1 MMLNV
6 ELEQRLGNFD
16 LNIAFSS
23 TQPVTALFG
32 RSGSGKT
39 SIINAIA
46 GINRPSRGRIELNG
60 EVLFDSALR
69 IDVPIEHRRVGYVF
83 QEGRLFPHLTVRQN
97 LLYGYG
103 NADVGPR
110 LAEPATVTALLG
122 LEHLMDRR
130 PAALSGGEK
139 QRVAIGRALLANPR
153 LLLMDEPLASLDGHR
168 KTEILDYIELM
179 RDSID
184 LPIIYVSHAVDEVV
198 RLADHVVIIAEG
210 RVAAAGS
217 VAEVMGRPELRHL
230 AGSFEGGTVIEGRV
244 LEQNLD
250 DDISVIGF
258 DGGRL
263 LVPDVEALVGETVR
277 MRVRARDVSL
287 ALLPPSGVSIL
298 NVLPG
303 IIESIE
309 VPRAGAVDVVLKVGA
324 IALRSR
330 ITRRSVSQ
338 LQLLP
343 GVKIYAMVKGVSL
356 DRR

>member
-1 MMLNV
+1 
-6 ELEQRLGNFD
+6 
-16 LNIAFSS
+16 
-23 TQPVTALFG
+23 
-32 RSGSGKT
+32 
-39 SIINAIA
+39 
-46 GINRPSRGRIELNG
+46 
-60 EVLFDSALR
+60 
-69 IDVPIEHRRVGYVF
+69 
-83 QEGRLFPHLTVRQN
+83 
-97 LLYGYG
+97 
-103 NADVGPR
+103 
-110 LAEPATVTALLG
+110 
-122 LEHLMDRR
+122 
-130 PAALSGGEK
+130 
-139 QRVAIGRALLANPR
+139 
-153 LLLMDEPLASLDGHR
+153 
-168 KTEILDYIELM
+168 M

-303 IIESIE
+303 VIESIE
-309 VPRAGAVDVVLKVGA
+309 APRAGAVDVVLKVGA

-343 GVKIYAMVKGVSL
+343 GMRIYAMVKGVSL

>member
-1 MMLNV
+1 MTLNV
-6 ELEQRLGNFD
+6 EIEQRLGGFE
-16 LNIAFSS
+16 LNVAFSS
-23 TQPVTALFG
+23 TQAVTALFG

-46 GINRPSRGRIELNG
+46 GLNRPAHGRIELNG
-60 EVLFDSALR
+60 EVLFDSAR
-69 IDVPIEHRRVGYVF
+69 GIDLPIERRRIGYVF
-83 QEGRLFPHLTVRQN
+83 QEGRLFPHLTVKQN
-97 LLYGYG
+97 LLYGYRKSEQG
-103 NADVGPR
+103 AR
-110 LAEPATVTALLG
+110 LAEPDAVIALLG
-122 LEHLMDRR
+122 LDHLMVRR

-198 RLADHVVIIAEG
+198 RLADQVVLVAEG

-217 VAEVMGRPELRHL
+217 VAEVMGRPELRQL
-230 AGSFEGGTVIEGRV
+230 AGSFDGGTVIEGKV

-263 LVPDVEALVGETVR
+263 LVPDVAALVGETVR

-287 ALLPPSGVSIL
+287 ALTPPVGISIL

-303 IIESIE
+303 TISAIEA
-309 VPRAGAVDVVLKVGA
+309 PRAGAVDVVMQVGGT
-324 IALRSR
+324 ALRSR
-330 ITRRSVSQ
+330 ITRRSLSQ
-338 LQLLP
+338 LGLVP
-343 GVKIYAMVKGVSL
+343 GVAVYAMVKGVSL

>member
-1 MMLNV
+1 MMLSV
-6 ELEQRLGNFD
+6 EIAQRLGAFD
-16 LNIAFSS
+16 LKVAFSS

-46 GINRPSRGRIELNG
+46 GISRPAQGRIDLNG
-60 EVLFDSALR
+60 EVLFDSAR
-69 IDVPIEHRRVGYVF
+69 GIDVPIERRRVGYVF
-83 QEGRLFPHLTVRQN
+83 QEGRLFPHMTVRQN
-97 LLYGYG
+97 LLYGYRKHEEE
-103 NADVGPR
+103 P
-110 LAEPATVTALLG
+110 LAEPEAVIALLG
-122 LEHLMDRR
+122 LDHLMERR

-198 RLADHVVIIAEG
+198 RLADQVVIVSEG

-217 VAEVMGRPELRHL
+217 VAEVMGNPELRRF

-244 LEQNLD
+244 LEQNLE

-263 LVPDVEALVGETVR
+263 LVPDVEALVGEVVR

-287 ALLPPSGVSIL
+287 ALVPPENISIL
-298 NVLPG
+298 NVLAG
-303 IIESIE
+303 RIVDIEAS
-309 VPRAGAVDVVLKVGA
+309 RAGAVDVVLDIGSV
-324 IALRSR
+324 ALRSR
-330 ITRRSVSQ
+330 ITRRSLAQ
-338 LQLLP
+338 LNLAP
-343 GVKIYAMVKGVSL
+343 GMPVYAMIKGVSL

>member
-1 MMLNV
+1 MLKV
-6 ELEQRLGNFD
+6 EIAQQLGKFALD
-16 LNIAFSS
+16 VAFSS

-46 GINRPSRGRIELNG
+46 GIQRPERGRIEING
-60 EVLFDSALR
+60 EVLFDSALG
-69 IDVPIEHRRVGYVF
+69 INVPTERRRVGYVF

-97 LLYGYG
+97 LLYGYRK
-103 NADVGPR
+103 NEEGPR
-110 LAEPATVTALLG
+110 LAEPDAVSALLG
-122 LEHLMDRR
+122 LEHLLERR

-168 KTEILDYIELM
+168 KEEILDYIELM
-179 RDSID
+179 RDSFD

-198 RLADHVVIIAEG
+198 RLADQVVIVAEG

-217 VAEVMGRPELRHL
+217 VAEVMGRPELRQL
-230 AGSFEGGTVIEGRV
+230 AGSFEGGTVIEGKV

-263 LVPDVEALVGETVR
+263 LVPDVDALVGESVR

-287 ALLPPSGVSIL
+287 ALSPPAGISIL

-303 IIESIE
+303 TIIAIE
-309 VPRAGAVDVVLKVGA
+309 APRAGAVDVVLRVGA
-324 IALRSR
+324 VGLRSR
-330 ITRRSVSQ
+330 ITRRSVAQ
-338 LQLLP
+338 LRLSS
-343 GVKIYAMVKGVSL
+343 GMSVYAMVKGVSL